1 MLFSQFS
8 LSATLLK
15 ALPASITEPSRI
27 QQVAIPAILNGQDV
41 LALAQTGSGKTYAYG
56 LPILQRM
63 SQQGISGLS
72 TLVVVP
78 TRELATQVMQNL
90 TPLANPLHLQVDVMC
105 GGEVIELQIERLS
118 MPANVIVAT
127 PGRLLALIQQGV
139 IQCSN
144 VQSLILDEA
153 DRLLDMGFIN
163 DIKAIITAL
172 PAGQRLLF
180 SATMP
185 TALNELA
192 EQLLS
197 TKSLRIEAQALNSA
211 VDDIAQTLYHVNKG
225 SKAQALIQLITK
237 NQWQQVLVFVNAKDD
252 ADGLCK
258 KLLKAGISCAALH
271 GDKEQTLRS
280 QTLALFKNKQLNVLV
295 ATDVLARGIHI
306 DALPVVINMTL
317 PPQASVYVHRIGRT
331 ARAGLSGVAVSLVS
345 HAEMDYLDAIR
356 ILTAQA
362 LPLNELSG
370 FAVTDKAVSDNSKRA
385 PRDKQANR
393 RTANKRSI
401 SDFSKR
407 KSSR

>member
-8 LSATLLK
+8 LSAALLK
-15 ALPASITEPSRI
+15 ALPSSITEPSRI
-27 QQVAIPAILNGQDV
+27 QQLAIPAILAGQDV

-56 LPILQRM
+56 LPILQHI

-72 TLVVVP
+72 AVVVVP
-78 TRELATQVMQNL
+78 TRELAAQVMQDL
-90 TPLANPLHLQVDVMC
+90 TPLAHALNLQVDVVC
-105 GGEVIELQIERLS
+105 GGEAIELQLERLS
-118 MPANVIVAT
+118 APVHVIVAT

-139 IQCSN
+139 IPCSK
-144 VQSLILDEA
+144 VHSVVLDEA
-153 DRLLDMGFIN
+153 DRLLDMGFIH
-163 DIKAIITAL
+163 DINAIITAM

-185 TALNELA
+185 AALNELA

-197 TKSLRIEAQALNSA
+197 KESVRIEAQVLNSA
-211 VDDIAQTLYHVNKG
+211 VDDIAQTVYHVNKG
-225 SKAQALIQLITK
+225 SKAQALIQLITL
-237 NQWQQVLVFVNAKDD
+237 NNWQQVLVFVNAKDE

-258 KLLKAGISCAALH
+258 KLLKAGITAAALH
-271 GDKEQTLRS
+271 GDKEQTQRS

-317 PPQASVYVHRIGRT
+317 PAQAAVYVHRIGRT

-345 HAEMDYLDAIR
+345 HAEMDYLEAIR
-356 ILTAQA
+356 ALTALL
-362 LPLNELSG
+362 LPLNELAG
-370 FAVTDKAVSDNSKRA
+370 FIVTDKPVSDNSKRA

-393 RTANKRSI
+393 RTANKHSK

-407 KSSR
+407 KPAR